1 MGTPGIAGLPS
12 PPSAANSSRS
22 VGKKKRSVMA
32 RFTSRVTVPVG
43 LMGAGWVVLT
53 AVILGGVFGSPGHWS
68 GTRAT
73 FLVSVIVVLAL
84 AIVVV
89 ALMRTTRFVRDIAAE
104 SRELAVAAQRIAD
117 VRLPAELERLRAGGD
132 PGDNL
137 QAAAL
142 TTSESAELADAAGA
156 IADLH
161 RAALT
166 SATAEASLR
175 GGLRNVLV
183 SLGRRNQSLIHRQ
196 LKIIDKLEKT
206 ASGSSELGDLFTLDH
221 LTTRMRRHAES
232 LTVLAGEAPGRAWG
246 APVPVV
252 DVMRAAAAEVE
263 DYKRVIVRADT
274 DQAITAPAVT
284 DMIHLL
290 AELIENATLFSPSST
305 KVEVKADSAANG
317 FVIEI
322 DDRGLGIPSDQLREI
337 NAQLAHAPDEDL
349 VDADRLGLFVASKL
363 AARHGVQVS
372 LTPSPYRGTKAV
384 VVLPAA
390 IVTAAPSDPARMSG
404 EQEAVGTGRLD
415 LSAPGVLALAGSDM
429 ARRSS
434 DPVTAGPSV
443 FTPSLESLTS
453 HDSRTSR
460 DGFGSADSGFGS
472 SADSFGSGSGFGAP
486 AAGFSSD
493 RLPSADSVPGAL
505 RRRDSF
511 PGETPGGDMP
521 RRDSLPSWDTAQRR
535 AIPADSGPLFDP
547 LPPSDQLP
555 SSGRL
560 PSADRLPSSGRLPSA
575 DRIPGGRPSASDTQT
590 SADGF
595 AALGGSSSGGSFGSA
610 SGFTGGGSSSIP
622 GAIDRRPSSVPGAIE
637 RRPSSIPGAIER
649 RPSSGDGFPED
660 NGSSGGGSFSGTG
673 LSRGG
678 LSAGGGLGGGF
689 SLAAGMRRAGGPGG
703 PGGGG
708 DSSGPG
714 SPSAP
719 SPQDSLG
726 APAPSQGGT
735 FTPAPG
741 RQADPASSM
750 PSNPGIPGGLQRDS
764 EPNTGPSTGGWFSR
778 PASMPGRT
786 TGSGSASRPDPLTSP
801 EFSSRPDPL
810 TDPEFSSRRDP
821 LTDPEFSSR
830 RDPLTSPDFSSRPDP
845 LTSSEFRRPDSPA
858 GGLPSRRDSAD
869 GGLPS
874 RTSSP
879 LGGGLPSRDSGAP
892 AGEAPSLNGKS
903 SAGGGTKPALPR
915 RVRTKQTG
923 APAPRPAGPPPAPE
937 ASAARSLASSLQ
949 SSWLRSQ
956 DEDVPGPGPGSD
968 GKEES

>member
-1 MGTPGIAGLPS
+1 MS
-12 PPSAANSSRS
+12 
-22 VGKKKRSVMA
+22 

-43 LMGAGWVVLT
+43 LMGAAWVVLT
-53 AVILGGVFGSPGHWS
+53 AVILSGTFGSLSTWS
-68 GTRAT
+68 GKRAT
-73 FLVSVIVVLAL
+73 FFGALIAVAAL
-84 AIVVV
+84 AITVA
-89 ALMRTTRFVRDIAAE
+89 ALMRTIRFVQDMAAE
-104 SRELAVAAQRIAD
+104 NKELAVAAHRIAD

-132 PGDNL
+132 PGSQLHPAD
-137 QAAAL
+137 L
-142 TTSESAELADAAGA
+142 TSSDSAEIAEASNA

-161 RAALT
+161 QAALA

-206 ASGSSELGDLFTLDH
+206 ASGSAELGDLFTLDH

-246 APVPVV
+246 APVPVI

-263 DYKRVIVRADT
+263 DYKRVIVRTDT
-274 DQAITAPAVT
+274 DQAISAPAVT

-337 NAQLAHAPDEDL
+337 NSQLAHAPDEDL

-363 AARHGVQVS
+363 AARHSIQVS

-384 VVLPAA
+384 VVLPPT
-390 IVTAAPSDPARMSG
+390 IVTAAPADPNRMSG

-453 HDSRTSR
+453 HDTRTSR
-460 DGFGSADSGFGS
+460 DGF
-472 SADSFGSGSGFGAP
+472 AP
-486 AAGFSSD
+486 ADGFSSNGGFPPSN
-493 RLPSADSVPGAL
+493 RLPSADSIPGGLRRGESVPGGL
-505 RRRDSF
+505 PGRDS
-511 PGETPGGDMP
+511 MP
-521 RRDSLPSWDTAQRR
+521 RRDSLPSWDTPQRPG
-535 AIPADSGPLFDP
+535 IPADNGPLFDP
-547 LPPSDQLP
+547 LP
-555 SSGRL
+555 SS
-560 PSADRLPSSGRLPSA
+560 DRLPSSGRLPSK
-575 DRIPGGRPSASDTQT
+575 DRLPSSGGIPGGRPEADRRT

-595 AALGGSSSGGSFGSA
+595 PAAGGSS
-610 SGFTGGGSSSIP
+610 TGNF
-622 GAIDRRPSSVPGAIE
+622 SVPGAIE
-637 RRPSSIPGAIER
+637 RTP
-649 RPSSGDGFPED
+649 
-660 NGSSGGGSFSGTG
+660 SSGGGPGDSSGSSSNGSSFSGSG

-703 PGGGG
+703 PGGPGAPGG
-708 DSSGPG
+708 QNDPG
-714 SPSAP
+714 LPNTPSAP
-719 SPQDSLG
+719 QSGFG
-726 APAPSQGGT
+726 APGGPVQGGM

-741 RQADPASSM
+741 RQPDPAPAPNPPSS
-750 PSNPGIPGGLQRDS
+750 PGIPGGIQRDSSPGIPGGIQRDSSAGIPGGVRRTPGASLPGGLQRDS
-764 EPNTGPSTGGWFSR
+764 GPGIPGGTQRNPEPNTGPSTGGWFSR
-778 PASMPGRT
+778 PASYPGRP
-786 TGSGSASRPDPLTSP
+786 SGGASSSRPDPLTSP

-810 TDPEFSSRRDP
+810 TDPEFSSRP
-821 LTDPEFSSR
+821 
-830 RDPLTSPDFSSRPDP
+830 DPLTSPEFSSRPDP
-845 LTSSEFRRPDSPA
+845 LTDPGFSPRQPEPFTSGEFPRTDSLA
-858 GGLPSRRDSAD
+858 GGGLPARGGSPANG

-874 RTSSP
+874 RTSPP
-879 LGGGLPSRDSGAP
+879 LSGGLPSRGNGSSADTG
-892 AGEAPSLNGKS
+892 SLNGAAGAAAGNG
-903 SAGGGTKPALPR
+903 AGGGTKPALPR
-915 RVRTKQTG
+915 RVRAKPG
-923 APAPRPAGPPPAPE
+923 AQSQAPRPAGPPPAPE

-956 DEDVPGPGPGSD
+956 DDDVPGPGPGSD